1 MEEAMFLDQLDTYD
15 QRIIRLL
22 IENSRYTYS
31 EIGDKLGI
39 SRVAVKNRI
48 AALEEKGIIEEYTT
62 IINPQKIGGSVSCYF
77 EIDTEPSAIRDVIQ
91 ILNNSPIVTQIY
103 RTTGACHLHVHAV
116 SSSQEEMEAF
126 INEVI
131 DPLPG
136 ITSITTNVILS
147 RVNDMKGLRL

>member
-1 MEEAMFLDQLDTYD
+1 MFLDNLDLYD
-15 QRIIRLL
+15 QKIIRLL

-48 AALEEKGIIEEYTT
+48 AALEENGIIEEYTA

-77 EIDTEPSAIRDVIQ
+77 EIDTRPDTFQEVMQQLENSAV
-91 ILNNSPIVTQIY
+91 VTQIY

-116 SSSQEEMEAF
+116 AASQEEMESF
-126 INEVI
+126 LKDVI
-131 DPLPG
+131 DQLPG
-136 ITSITTNVILS
+136 IEKITTNVILS
-147 RVNDMKGLRL
+147 RIKDVKGLRL